1 MTNKIRNPKSE
12 IRKKSEVRKP
22 NSVLITA
29 PGPGSGFR
37 ASGFGLLSD
46 FGFRILVSFGQPLFP
61 VFRKLIH
68 IRFAH
73 RHQRADIFHCRRI
86 FFQVDLVDQMFDRAI
101 APFVTL
107 LGQQQLHVAAAQI
120 CQLRRQSVHRD
131 ALDGAGRPFERVVGE
146 QRPAADHRPAVYV
159 GIGLHNL
166 LYLGGGVVR
175 RFFMVIGVADRDSW
189 IFPGGTFRA
198 LDPLLQVGRVWIPGE
213 DGHHTFPAH
222 NPGQLIH
229 DLFAAFDII
238 HAESDETFAGRRKR
252 FVTFGVDD
260 VKCGEEVMDQLARV
274 MGGKGV
280 VAILAGNPNAPNLQ
294 KRVQGAKSAARKYP
308 GITIRD
314 TYYHKETAH
323 DAAAKVEQV
332 MQANPDING
341 WAMIGGWPLFT
352 DNALKWAPGAVKCV
366 SVDALPPELAYL
378 RSGHVQL
385 LLAQQ
390 CYEWGYRSVEH
401 LVNKVH
407 LKKDPPAVKDVSPL
421 VPVSKANVDEFA
433 KNWEKWLPK

>member
-1 MTNKIRNPKSE
+1 M
-12 IRKKSEVRKP
+12 KP
-22 NSVLITA
+22 TS
-29 PGPGSGFR
+29 
-37 ASGFGLLSD
+37 
-46 FGFRILVSFGQPLFP
+46 LFVALP
-61 VFRKLIH
+61 ISICL
-68 IRFAH
+68 
-73 RHQRADIFHCRRI
+73 
-86 FFQVDLVDQMFDRAI
+86 FQTGR
-101 APFVTL
+101 TE
-107 LGQQQLHVAAAQI
+107 GK
-120 CQLRRQSVHRD
+120 D
-131 ALDGAGRPFERVVGE
+131 AYTF
-146 QRPAADHRPAVYV
+146 
-159 GIGLHNL
+159 
-166 LYLGGGVVR
+166 GVVAKSQNNAVFQAAR
-175 RFFMVIGVADRDSW
+175 VGAEQAAKDLGAKHGITIKIDWRTPNEEDAQKQAEAIEQLVLAGADGIAVSCSDANKLTDAINSAVKNGVPVATFDSD
-189 IFPGGTFRA
+189 A
-198 LDPLLQVGRVWIPGE
+198 
-213 DGHHTFPAH
+213 PA
-222 NPGQLIH
+222 
-229 DLFAAFDII
+229 
-238 HAESDETFAGRRKR
+238 SKR

-407 LKKDPPAVKDVSPL
+407 MKKDPPAVKDVSPL